1 MTVQADLYQTW
12 SEPQIVGFLTRWLI
26 SKFQRGGLLRPND
39 QFWGVGSPS
48 ASAERYTLRDV
59 APAPYVEAVGAAVR
73 RAETQNP
80 GTRSA
85 QGLQPRSAYTG
96 HTLTLETRQTE
107 QDPGSMQRRL
117 EREPSVDQQP
127 PSYSSIWDS
136 NDTQTQDNPQPS
148 ASAPTEVEQQTS
160 QTAANIQ
167 EEYQTPPP
175 TYETTVE
182 YPEVYR
188 VTDREPAFV

>member
-1 MTVQADLYQTW
+1 MIVQVSLCLIF
-12 SEPQIVGFLTRWLI
+12 SEPQIVCFLKRWLI

-39 QFWGVGSPS
+39 QFWGVGSPPV
-48 ASAERYTLRDV
+48 SAERYTLRDV
-59 APAPYVEAVGAAVR
+59 APAPYVEAARAAVR
-73 RAETQNP
+73 RAETENP
-80 GTRSA
+80 GTSV
-85 QGLQPRSAYTG
+85 QGLQPRSAYIG
-96 HTLTLETRQTE
+96 HTLTLETRQIM
-107 QDPGSMQRRL
+107 QDPGSMQRRP

-136 NDTQTQDNPQPS
+136 NDTQTEDYPQPR
-148 ASAPTEVEQQTS
+148 ASAPIEVERQTS
-160 QTAANIQ
+160 QTAANIE